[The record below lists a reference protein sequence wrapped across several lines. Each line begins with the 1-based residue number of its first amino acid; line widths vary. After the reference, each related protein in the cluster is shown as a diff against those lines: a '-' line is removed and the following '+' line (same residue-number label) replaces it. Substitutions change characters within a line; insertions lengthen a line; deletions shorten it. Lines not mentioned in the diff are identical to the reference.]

1 MIAWVLNKSGMR
13 ILVIDKII
21 DDREKNVVA
30 ARNLGIDTILFK
42 PEPGFGDVKNR
53 ISRRGHD

>member
-42 PEPGFGDVKNR
+42 PEDGFGDVKYR